1 TTNVTDTLRRRKA
14 RSYRLTAIKRS
25 DRGRQKQEGPTTS
38 GGRSG
43 CPAVRACFAGV
54 WTHAQTI
61 FKAIPRLPTQEIL
74 AVPRGGHHGLVGV
87 SKHGGVSLS
96 KIGPSV
102 CNIDADE
109 FTVVVA
115 RCVDGGTIAR
125 VERESQGRFTT
136 CHIVTRT

>member
-1 TTNVTDTLRRRKA
+1 MEEVAVLLYVPVSRVYGRTRK
-14 RSYRLTAIKRS
+14 
-25 DRGRQKQEGPTTS
+25 
-38 GGRSG
+38 
-43 CPAVRACFAGV
+43 
-54 WTHAQTI
+54 TI

-115 RCVDGGTIAR
+115 R
-125 VERESQGRFTT
+125 
-136 CHIVTRT
+136 